1 MNHFLINY
9 DEDLKKKSKDKYR
22 DIYHFIKFWV
32 GFSNFYL
39 KKNFIFLIS
48 IIIILSLMSGNLMN
62 NLLTFFITGLTAYLF
77 HRLAHIS
84 DFYGKISGHD
94 IHHSDNK
101 DMLMDILEFFSD
113 IFASGGL
120 LLVINIILNINCIN
134 IFNNYAI
141 LLFMIGFPLIHFFNY
156 HYFIPKSYHYYHHKF
171 PLTNFSPDYYDH
183 LFGTNLGDF
192 IEDNKIGRAHV

>member
-1 MNHFLINY
+1 
-9 DEDLKKKSKDKYR
+9 
-22 DIYHFIKFWV
+22 
-32 GFSNFYL
+32 
-39 KKNFIFLIS
+39 
-48 IIIILSLMSGNLMN
+48 MSGNLMN

-192 IEDNKIGRAHV
+192 IEDNSHMIPIFIIVSILLIIMAKNQVLENTFKTIRKSFNIKC